1 MRQHNALLAAV
12 AAAFLV
18 NPFPGFAQT
27 NPTSVI
33 GATMTKS
40 AMLAVPGAQ
49 IYYEVAGKGPALLII
64 PGGPQDAGVFADL
77 TQLLAD
83 RYTVVA
89 YDPRGN
95 SRTTTEGKLGDM
107 DLGVQ
112 ADDAAALIRA
122 VGAPAFVFGNSGGAQ
137 IGFALAA
144 RHPEL
149 VTTLVAHEPPSI
161 MLLDD
166 PAAALANDQALY
178 DTYKRD
184 GVEAAMGQFFA
195 ENGLEVDAPPAEGA
209 PEFEMP
215 PEAAETFARV
225 SGNFE
230 YWLAH
235 GMLPLSTYRPDID
248 TLRAGQPRIVV
259 AIGEKS
265 AGQPIAEMA
274 NAAARALSVAPV
286 TFPGDHMAFGPEAE
300 AFAEALHQAIAK

>member
-1 MRQHNALLAAV
+1 
-12 AAAFLV
+12 
-18 NPFPGFAQT
+18 
-27 NPTSVI
+27 
-33 GATMTKS
+33 MTKS
-40 AMLAVPGAQ
+40 AMLTVPGAQ
-49 IYYEVAGKGPALLII
+49 IYYEVEGKGPTLLII
-64 PGGPQDAGVFADL
+64 PGGPQDAGVFAEL

-83 RYTVVA
+83 RYAVVA

-95 SRTTTEGKLGDM
+95 SRTTTEGTLGDM
-107 DLGVQ
+107 DLDAQ
-112 ADDAAALIRA
+112 ADDAAALIRT
-122 VGAPAFVFGNSGGAQ
+122 VGAPAFVFGTSGGAQ

-149 VTTLVAHEPPSI
+149 VTTLVAHEPPTI

-166 PAAALANDQALY
+166 PTAALANDQALY

-195 ENGLEVDAPPAEGA
+195 ENGLADEAPSADGA
-209 PEFEMP
+209 PPEFEMP
-215 PEAAETFARV
+215 PEAAETFTRV
-225 SGNFE
+225 TGNFE

-265 AGQPIAEMA
+265 VDQPIAEMA
-274 NAAARALSVAPV
+274 NAAARALGVTPV

-300 AFAEALHQAIAK
+300 AFAEALHQAIAE